1 MMTEDLIVR
10 ECFEAVEAF
19 AECAYL
25 GRGRFDWSNV
35 QKDAHDA
42 LDYRFG
48 EAQVELC
55 VERCKG

>member
-1 MMTEDLIVR
+1 MIEDAIVR

-25 GRGRFDWSNV
+25 GRGRFDWTKV
-35 QKDAHDA
+35 QQQAHEA
-42 LDYRFG
+42 LDDRFG

>member
-1 MMTEDLIVR
+1 MITEDLIVR
-10 ECFEAVEAF
+10 NGFEAVEAF

-25 GRGRFDWSNV
+25 GRGRFDGSKV

-42 LDYRFG
+42 LDYRLG
-48 EAQVELC
+48 KARVELC

>member
-1 MMTEDLIVR
+1 MMTEDATVR
-10 ECFEAVEAF
+10 ECFEAVEEF

-25 GRGRFDWSNV
+25 GRGRFDWSKV

-42 LDYRFG
+42 LDNRFG